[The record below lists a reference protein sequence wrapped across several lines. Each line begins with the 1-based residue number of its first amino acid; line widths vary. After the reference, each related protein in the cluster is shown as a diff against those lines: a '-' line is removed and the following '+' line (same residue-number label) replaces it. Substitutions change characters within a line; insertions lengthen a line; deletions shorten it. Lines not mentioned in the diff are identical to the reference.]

1 VIPRARALSVLV
13 VILLGAAARPARA
26 DSPRDATAEARQHYE
41 AGIQLFDAREHE
53 QALIEFTKANE
64 IKPRPAA
71 VFMMA
76 QCEYLLGRLK
86 EARAHYLA
94 YVTEVPDG
102 EFAGLARDRI
112 ESIDKRKST
121 FVINT
126 VPDDVTVL
134 ISHVG
139 LGGEAVATGQAPNNF
154 SVPRGRY
161 RIDVTKPNYQ
171 GQTQIV
177 EVDIAETKP
186 IFFKLEPIPSRLEI
200 ETTPLGAT
208 LYVNGN
214 RARNPYRQDI
224 APGPVEIFAE
234 APDFESR
241 SIDLSLAPGEHRALV
256 GEDRFRLSYKQ
267 RSGRPELLGTSAA
280 VGGLFGAGAV
290 VAAIGSSF
298 QDPNV
303 SSVLLATGGALSGA
317 IVGGLVAAPIIPRYI
332 PDNQAL
338 FIIGGMW
345 IGLADG
351 AAAGV
356 VVQQAITASG
366 TREDPCPGP
375 GPCRGT
381 LGDQLRAGF
390 IGSAP
395 GLALGLTGSVLLRRK
410 APSYGRVAII
420 QSAALGGALS
430 GALMQVALRWQPYG
444 TGWPWTVRQVDNSS
458 GDPNNGWKVPGGVV
472 GPSKADCQPPAPPS
486 TGQIG
491 CAFQERSAL
500 DLLPG
505 TLIGLNVGL
514 VAGLIGAYVPD
525 QSTYGPSWQRVLL
538 VDAATLAGGV
548 AGATIGCVA
557 NPSCLRQNPDDGDRA
572 IAAGAALLGGAI
584 GLVSGLALTRGSQ
597 DGPPPDAARATGAAS
612 LPVATVVPMRDASG
626 ATFPAF
632 AAMGSF

>member
-1 VIPRARALSVLV
+1 VTRARLLLPLV
-13 VILLGAAARPARA
+13 FCVVGAAARPARA
-26 DSPRDATAEARQHYE
+26 DEDSATAAARSHYE
-41 AGIQLFDAREHE
+41 MGLKLFDARDHE

-64 IKPRPAA
+64 IKSRPAA
-71 VFMMA
+71 LFMMA
-76 QCEYLLGRLK
+76 QCQYLLGHLK
-86 EARAHYLA
+86 EARSNYQK
-94 YVTEVPDG
+94 YIDQNPNG
-102 EFAGLARDRI
+102 EFAALARDRV
-112 ESIDKRKST
+112 EAIDKRPAT
-121 FVINT
+121 FVINA

-139 LGGEAVATGQAPNNF
+139 MLGEPVATGQAPNNF
-154 SVPRGRY
+154 SVPAGHY
-161 RIDVTKPNYQ
+161 RIDVTRPNYQ
-171 GQTQIV
+171 GQTRIV
-177 EVDIAETKP
+177 DVDIAETKP
-186 IFFKLEPIPSRLEI
+186 LFFKLEPIPARLEI
-200 ETTPLGAT
+200 ETVPLGAT

-234 APDFESR
+234 APDYEPR
-241 SIDLSLAPGEHRALV
+241 SIDLSLAPGEHKALV
-256 GEDRFRLSYKQ
+256 GTNRFQLAYKQ
-267 RSGRPELLGTSAA
+267 RSGRPELMVTSAV

-303 SSVLLATGGALSGA
+303 SSVLLASGGAISGG
-317 IVGGLVAAPIIPRYI
+317 IVGWLVASPLVPRYI

-356 VVQQAITASG
+356 VVQQVVTANG
-366 TREDPCPGP
+366 TAAAACPK

-395 GLALGLTGSVLLRRK
+395 GLALGLTGSILLRHR
-410 APSYGRVAII
+410 APTYGRVAII
-420 QSAALGGALS
+420 QSAALGGALA
-430 GALMQVALRWQPYG
+430 GALTQVGLRWQPYG
-444 TGWPWTVRQVDNSS
+444 SGWAYTVRLPPTQPYTPQSPTTNCVTDMVTQVE
-458 GDPNNGWKVPGGVV
+458 
-472 GPSKADCQPPAPPS
+472 
-486 TGQIG
+486 T
-491 CAFQERSAL
+491 CAYSEKSIL

-514 VAGLIGAYVPD
+514 VAGLLGAYLPD
-525 QSTYGPSWQRVLL
+525 QSNYGPSWQRVLL

-557 NPSCLRQNPDDGDRA
+557 NPECLNQNPSSNDRA

-584 GLVSGLALTRGSQ
+584 GLVSGLVLTRGDEGSP
-597 DGPPPDAARATGAAS
+597 PPPDSQAATR

-626 ATFPAF
+626 ATIPAF

>member
-1 VIPRARALSVLV
+1 MIRRARALT
-13 VILLGAAARPARA
+13 LLAVTLFAAAAGPARA
-26 DSPRDATAEARQHYE
+26 DDGTAEARQHYE
-41 AGIQLFDAREHE
+41 TGIQLFDAREHE
-53 QALIEFTKANE
+53 QALIEFGKANE

-86 EARAHYLA
+86 DARGHYQA

-102 EFAGLARDRI
+102 EFAGLAHDRI

-126 VPDDVTVL
+126 VPDDVTVQ
-134 ISHVG
+134 ISRVG
-139 LGGEAVATGQAPNNF
+139 MLGEVAANGQAPNNF
-154 SVPRGRY
+154 AVPRGRY
-161 RIDVTKPNYQ
+161 RIDVTKPKYQ
-171 GQTQIV
+171 GQTRIV
-177 EVDIAETKP
+177 EIDIAETKAL
-186 IFFKLEPIPSRLEI
+186 FFKLEPIPARLEI
-200 ETTPLGAT
+200 ETNPLGAT

-224 APGPVEIFAE
+224 VPGPVEIFAE
-234 APDFESR
+234 APNFESR
-241 SIDLSLAPGEHRALV
+241 SIDLTLTPGEHRALV
-256 GEDRFRLSYKQ
+256 GGDRFRLSYKQ
-267 RSGRPELLGTSAA
+267 RSGRPELLGASAV

-290 VAAIGSSF
+290 VAAIGGSF

-303 SSVLLATGGALSGA
+303 SSVLLATGGAVSGG
-317 IVGGLVAAPIIPRYI
+317 IVGWLVASPIVPSYI

-338 FIIGGMW
+338 FILGGMW

-356 VVQQAITASG
+356 VVQQVITSNG

-395 GLALGLTGSVLLRRK
+395 GLALGLTGSILARRH
-410 APSYGRVAII
+410 APTYGRVAII
-420 QSAALGGALS
+420 QSAALGGAIS
-430 GALMQVALRWQPYG
+430 GALTQLALRWQPYG
-444 TGWPWTVRQVDNSS
+444 PGWAYTVRIVNSTDTNS
-458 GDPNNGWKVPGGVV
+458 GWAAPNVSC
-472 GPSKADCQPPAPPS
+472 PSGLPAPAYQVS
-486 TGQIG
+486 
-491 CAFQERSAL
+491 CALTERSVL
-500 DLLPG
+500 DLMPG

-514 VAGLIGAYVPD
+514 AAGLLGAYLPD
-525 QSTYGPSWQRVLL
+525 QSKYGPSWQRVLL

-557 NPSCLRQNPDDGDRA
+557 NPSCLNQNPSDRDRA
-572 IAAGAALLGGAI
+572 IVAGSALLGGAI
-584 GLVSGLALTRGSQ
+584 GLVSGLAVTRGAD
-597 DGPPPDAARATGAAS
+597 DGAPPDATSGAS
-612 LPVATVVPMRDASG
+612 LPIATVAPMRDATG
-626 ATFPAF
+626 AMIPAF

>member
-1 VIPRARALSVLV
+1 VIRLGRALPAL
-13 VILLGAAARPARA
+13 VILLLVAAAGPARA
-26 DSPRDATAEARQHYE
+26 DDATAEARQHYE
-41 AGIQLFDAREHE
+41 TGIQLFDAREHE

-86 EARAHYLA
+86 GARAHYQA
-94 YVTEVPDG
+94 YVNEVPDG

-134 ISHVG
+134 ISRAG
-139 LGGEAVATGQAPNNF
+139 GGGEPVATGQAPNNF

-171 GQTQIV
+171 GQTRIV
-177 EVDIAETKP
+177 DVDIAETKP
-186 IFFKLEPIPSRLEI
+186 LFFKLEPIPARLEI
-200 ETTPLGAT
+200 ETRPLGAT

-234 APDFESR
+234 APDYQSR
-241 SIDLSLAPGEHRALV
+241 AVDFTLAPGEHKAFL
-256 GEDRFRLSYKQ
+256 GNARFQLAYKQ
-267 RSGRPELLGTSAA
+267 RSGRPELLGASAV

-303 SSVLLATGGALSGA
+303 SSVLLATGGFVSGG
-317 IVGGLVAAPIIPRYI
+317 IVGWLVASPIIPRYI

-338 FIIGGMW
+338 FILGGMW

-356 VVQQAITASG
+356 VVQQAVTAG
-366 TREDPCPGP
+366 GRREDPCPGP

-410 APSYGRVAII
+410 APTYGRVAII

-430 GALMQVALRWQPYG
+430 GALMQLSLQWKPYG
-444 TGWPWTVRQVDNSS
+444 SGWAWTVRQVDRTSVPQGAMDS
-458 GDPNNGWKVPGGVV
+458 AVPGGVT
-472 GPSKADCQPPAPPS
+472 GPGSGSMCVPPY
-486 TGQIG
+486 TGQIS
-491 CAFQERSAL
+491 CAFRERSVL
-500 DLLPG
+500 DLMPG

-514 VAGLIGAYVPD
+514 AAGLLGAYLPD
-525 QSTYGPSWQRVLL
+525 QSNYGPSWQRVLL

-557 NPSCLRQNPDDGDRA
+557 NPKCLNQNPDDRARA
-572 IAAGAALLGGAI
+572 IVAGSALFGGAV
-584 GLVSGLALTRGSQ
+584 GLVSGLVLTRG
-597 DGPPPDAARATGAAS
+597 DEGTPPPPDSQAATQ
-612 LPVATVVPMRDASG
+612 LPMATVTPMRDAG
-626 ATFPAF
+626 GNTIPAF

>member
-1 VIPRARALSVLV
+1 VI
-13 VILLGAAARPARA
+13 RPARA
-26 DSPRDATAEARQHYE
+26 FSLLVVLLLAAAGSPARADDATASARQHYE
-41 AGIQLFDAREHE
+41 TGIQLFDAREHE
-53 QALIEFTKANE
+53 QALIEFAKANE

-86 EARAHYLA
+86 DARAHYQA

-134 ISHVG
+134 ISRVG

-154 SVPRGRY
+154 SVPRGHY

-171 GQTQIV
+171 GQTRIV
-177 EVDIAETKP
+177 DVDIAETKP
-186 IFFKLEPIPSRLEI
+186 LFFKLEPIPARLEI
-200 ETTPLGAT
+200 ETQPLGAT

-214 RARNPYRQDI
+214 RARNPYHQDI

-241 SIDLSLAPGEHRALV
+241 AIDLTLAPGEHKVLA
-256 GEDRFRLSYKQ
+256 GDSRFQLAYKQ
-267 RSGRPELLGTSAA
+267 RSGRPELLGASAF

-303 SSVLLATGGALSGA
+303 SSVLLATGGAVSGG
-317 IVGGLVAAPIIPRYI
+317 IVGWLVASPIIPKYI

-345 IGLADG
+345 IGMADG

-356 VVQQAITASG
+356 VVQQVITAG
-366 TREDPCPGP
+366 GKREDPCPGP

-381 LGDQLRAGF
+381 LGDQLRGGF

-395 GLALGLTGSVLLRRK
+395 GLALGLTGSVLLRHK
-410 APSYGRVAII
+410 APTYGRVAII

-430 GALMQVALRWQPYG
+430 GALMQLALQWQPYG
-444 TGWPWTVRQVDNSS
+444 RGWPYTVRQVTMGSDTT
-458 GDPNNGWKVPGGVV
+458 GGVI
-472 GPSKADCQPPAPPS
+472 GPNAQCPPGMSISANTFVS
-486 TGQIG
+486 
-491 CAFQERSAL
+491 CAFKEASFL
-500 DLLPG
+500 DLMPG

-514 VAGLIGAYVPD
+514 AAGLLGAYLPD
-525 QSTYGPSWQRVLL
+525 QSKYGPSWQRVLL

-548 AGATIGCVA
+548 AGATIGCVT
-557 NPSCLRQNPDDGDRA
+557 NPSCLNRDPNDRDRA
-572 IAAGAALLGGAI
+572 IVAGAAMLGGAI
-584 GLVSGLALTRGSQ
+584 GLVSGLVLTRGDEGSP
-597 DGPPPDAARATGAAS
+597 PPPDSQAATR
-612 LPVATVVPMRDASG
+612 LPIATVVPMRDASG
-626 ATFPAF
+626 ATLPAF